1 MNPQTQQSRLVLEAE
16 ATREYGTT
24 VLKAARHRHFASRD
38 VTATAL
44 ADELGR
50 RPEVE
55 VLALLDEEGRPAG
68 ILTREGLFSL
78 LGKPFGREV
87 LGRTR
92 AWELAESAPRM
103 DCHASLFAAGTG
115 KAAADSP
122 YRVLVDAEGRFRAIL
137 SSRDLAE
144 HLSRITEEDIDLAGR
159 IQERLE
165 AGNEAL
171 SNRLYGF
178 EAWSRPAK
186 GVGGDFWY
194 SKRLEDGRAF
204 FALCDVSGKG
214 VAASLVVS
222 LVWGTLRMF
231 DFRRG
236 LYALLRSLNEA
247 LVATFHLEKYLT
259 GFFGVYDPR
268 TGVLEAADMGHAH
281 ALVFREGR
289 ARRLD
294 PGHRNLPVGVEPN
307 LEPVLRRWRLR
318 DGDALFVYSDGIPE
332 QEDAEGGELG
342 ERRLA
347 ILVQKALRG
356 GRALRD
362 ALPGALDLHRG
373 TAPQQD
379 DMSFILLTRPEG
391 LRSPM
396 PRAEEPD
403 TRVFLRPEA

>member
-1 MNPQTQQSRLVLEAE
+1 MNAQTQQTRLVQEAE
-16 ATREYGTT
+16 ASREYGTT
-24 VLKAARHRHFASRD
+24 VLKAARHRHYASGD

-44 ADELGR
+44 ADELGK

-55 VLALLDEEGRPAG
+55 VLALLDEEGRPSG
-68 ILTREGLFSL
+68 ILSREGLFAL

-92 AWELAESAPRM
+92 ACELAESAPLL
-103 DCHASLFAAGTG
+103 DCHASLFSAGAG
-115 KAAADSP
+115 RGAEASL

-144 HLSRITEEDIDLAGR
+144 HLSRMTEEDIDLAGR

-165 AGNEAL
+165 AGNESLADSL
-171 SNRLYGF
+171 FGF

-222 LVWGTLRMF
+222 LVWGMLRMA
-231 DFRRG
+231 DFQRG
-236 LYALLRSLNEA
+236 LAALLESLNEA

-259 GFFGVYDPR
+259 GFFGIYDSR

-281 ALVFREGR
+281 ALVFRDGR

-307 LEPVLRRWRLR
+307 LQPILHRWRLR

-332 QEDAEGGELG
+332 QEDSEGRELG
-342 ERRLA
+342 EGRLA
-347 ILVQKALRG
+347 VFVQEALLDGRTLREALP
-356 GRALRD
+356 RALDR
-362 ALPGALDLHRG
+362 HRG

-379 DMSFILLTRPEG
+379 DMSFILLTRTREPQA
-391 LRSPM
+391 
-396 PRAEEPD
+396 AEA
-403 TRVFLRPEA
+403 RKAG

>member
-1 MNPQTQQSRLVLEAE
+1 MNAQTQQTRLVLEAE
-16 ATREYGTT
+16 ASREYGTT

-38 VTATAL
+38 VSATAL
-44 ADELGR
+44 ADELGK

-55 VLALLDEEGRPAG
+55 VLALLDEEGRPSG
-68 ILTREGLFSL
+68 ILSREGLFAL

-87 LGRTR
+87 LSRTR
-92 AWELAESAPRM
+92 AWELAESAPLL
-103 DCHASLFAAGTG
+103 DCHTSLFSAGTG
-115 KAAADSP
+115 KVPAASP
-122 YRVLVDAEGRFRAIL
+122 YRVLVDAEGKFRAIL

-144 HLSRITEEDIDLAGR
+144 HLSRMTEEDIDLAGR

-165 AGNEAL
+165 AGNEILANSL
-171 SNRLYGF
+171 FGF

-222 LVWGTLRMF
+222 LVWGMLRMF

-236 LYALLRSLNEA
+236 LAALLRSLNEA

-289 ARRLD
+289 ALRMD
-294 PGHRNLPVGVEPN
+294 PKHRNLPVGVEPN
-307 LEPVLRRWRLR
+307 LEPVLRCWRLR
-318 DGDALFVYSDGIPE
+318 EGDALFVYSDGIPE
-332 QEDAEGGELG
+332 QEDPDGRELG

-347 ILVQKALRG
+347 VFVQD
-356 GRALRD
+356 ALRD
-362 ALPGALDLHRG
+362 GGTLRDILPRALDRHRG

-379 DMSFILLTRPEG
+379 DMSFILLTRAAET
-391 LRSPM
+391 
-396 PRAEEPD
+396 RAAE
-403 TRVFLRPEA
+403 TRKAG